1 MTHPK
6 LHIQFITTLLL
17 ITSQSTSSASTK
29 PNARP
34 VYEVINEQTRIDDKP
49 KVTNNPGILP
59 YGNPLAGNSKQNARL
74 HASNQ
79 QAMFNAERIRQH
91 KAQLQR
97 WTKGPQ
103 IIDSYMKAYHD
114 LQENHQLEIE
124 EQQATL
130 KDSPVTPAVTNRG
143 RPIRQ
148 RVQNKR
154 VQSNSDNS
162 DEALSNE
169 PSFSSNRVQS
179 QRREIPRRSSSI
191 QRSEPM
197 KITKADAV
205 IKTRNR
211 NHRSYGSA
219 DYHQYVEPKRYKTI
233 YVSPVPYYS
242 QDVTIKPNGN
252 IGLNQLQTKEPSKL
266 YTEAIP
272 SEATPTYPKRYGV
285 HKFNSVQEIEALN
298 YLLSKNPTEQLSKFT
313 ALLNSQKGPEDTV
326 EREPIDYYFYLNDSP
341 QNVPQDFDP
350 VKYAS
355 AYKPDI
361 PIKDHIPITEET
373 DDIQDPTQ
381 NKRPITFS
389 QPIAPTTASKLETD
403 SKNYY
408 KVEDASQV
416 ICDDSKTSP
425 VNYINDDKDAY
436 HTVNYGYLPYINKE
450 TEADTSEIYLHH
462 NAQPTVVQHLSEDG
476 TETSAYGDD
485 NLKYA
490 ANYEFGYRVKDQD
503 SGNYFGHREA
513 KKGENTKGQYHV
525 LLPDG
530 RMQQVNYSAGPEGF
544 HADITYDHLQ

>member
-6 LHIQFITTLLL
+6 LHIRFITTLLL
-17 ITSQSTSSASTK
+17 ITSQSMSSASTK

-34 VYEVINEQTRIDDKP
+34 VYEVNEQTRIDDKP
-49 KVTNNPGILP
+49 KVANNPGILP

-130 KDSPVTPAVTNRG
+130 KDSPVTPAVTTRG
-143 RPIRQ
+143 RPVRQ

-154 VQSNSDNS
+154 VQNNDNS
-162 DEALSNE
+162 DETLPNE
-169 PSFSSNRVQS
+169 PSFSSNRVQN
-179 QRREIPRRSSSI
+179 QRKDIPRRSSSI
-191 QRSEPM
+191 QRSEPT
-197 KITKADAV
+197 KITKADAAN
-205 IKTRNR
+205 TRNR

-219 DYHQYVEPKRYKTI
+219 DYHQYLEPKRYKTI

-242 QDVTIKPNGN
+242 QDVTIKSNGN
-252 IGLNQLQTKEPSKL
+252 GGLNHLQTKETSKL

-272 SEATPTYPKRYGV
+272 SEATPTYPQRYGLQ
-285 HKFNSVQEIEALN
+285 KFNSVKEIEALN
-298 YLLSKNPTEQLSKFT
+298 SLLSKNPTEQLSKFT
-313 ALLNSQKGPEDTV
+313 ALLNSQKGTDDIV
-326 EREPIDYYFYLNDSP
+326 EQEPIDYYFYLK
-341 QNVPQDFDP
+341 DP
-350 VKYAS
+350 AKYAS
-355 AYKPDI
+355 AYMPHNPI

-373 DDIQDPTQ
+373 DDIQDPTK
-381 NKRPITFS
+381 NKQPITFS
-389 QPIAPTTASKLETD
+389 QPIYPTTASKLETD
-403 SKNYY
+403 KTNYY

-416 ICDDSKTSP
+416 ICDDTKTSH
-425 VNYINDDKDAY
+425 VNYLNDDKDAY
-436 HTVNYGYLPYINKE
+436 HTVHYVYQPYLNKE
-450 TEADTSEIYLHH
+450 AEADTSERYLHH
-462 NAQPTVVQHLSEDG
+462 NAQPTGVQHLSEDG
-476 TETSAYGDD
+476 TETSAFGDD